1 MNFGKFEKDI
11 KDIFEVKVGKLE
23 NLSEDDKIKY
33 SFELNYALKK
43 IVNSYYFEK
52 TFDVNLIKTR
62 IDGAAAYSLKAPDKN
77 SRTYEITGFFANELQ
92 THFKKNNINADAE
105 KLTDLSVDIL
115 DELRLK
121 DDFYNVLFETNTIK
135 QSLFLKVKHSVDF
148 EILEINQDTNIIK
161 ELARLNKMNNG
172 DDFEQFNEQD
182 FTEIM
187 KQNGFKHFN
196 LNNIENQKFLVIAK
210 NQNEICGIAAIRESP
225 VSGLNHL
232 SYIEVANAFNGQE
245 LGKRLFTEVEK
256 TLNEKHKILE
266 MSPYAEIGLKHIA
279 PLITPVIDSS
289 DTIIDSQSAQIMQP
303 LFKALNKY
311 DLTDIER
318 GQIIVEMYQQ
328 VKNKELIVENLNYT
342 NINDY
347 VAINVNRIQNNFD
360 NIGIEIMPEIKQESK
375 IKKMFN
381 NLFR

>member
-11 KDIFEVKVGKLE
+11 KDIFEVKVGPLE
-23 NLSEDDKIKY
+23 DLSYDDKIKY

-52 TFDVNLIKTR
+52 TFDVNFIKTR
-62 IDGAAAYSLKAPDKN
+62 IDGAAAYSIKAPDRK
-77 SRTYEITGFFANELQ
+77 SLTYEITGFFSDELQ
-92 THFKKNNINADAE
+92 NHFAKNNINADAE

-135 QSLFLKVKHSVDF
+135 QSLYLKVKHSVDF
-148 EILEINQDTNIIK
+148 EILQINENTDILK

-172 DDFEQFNEQD
+172 ENFNDFNEKD

-196 LNNIENQKFLVIAK
+196 LSNIENQKFLVVAK
-210 NQNEICGIAAIRESP
+210 NQNEICGIAAISESP
-225 VSGLNHL
+225 ISGLNHL

-245 LGKRLFTEVEK
+245 LGKRLFTEVER
-256 TLNEKHKILE
+256 TLNVNNKILE
-266 MSPYAEIGLKHIA
+266 MSPYAEVGLKHIA
-279 PLITPVIDSS
+279 PLIAPVIELS
-289 DTIIDSQSAQIMQP
+289 DTIIDSKSAQLMQP
-303 LFKALNKY
+303 LFKSLNKH
-311 DLTDIER
+311 DLTDSER
-318 GQIIVEMYQQ
+318 QEIIVEMYQQ
-328 VKNKELIVENLNYT
+328 VKNKDLIVENLNYT

-347 VAINVNRIQNNFD
+347 VAISVNRVQNNFV
-360 NIGIEIMPEIKQESK
+360 NIGIEVMPEIKQESK